1 MNQRPAILV
10 FVQYFRPA
18 YRAGGAARSIANL
31 VDHLG
36 DEFDFHVVCRDR
48 DLGDSGPF
56 GLPRS
61 QWTQVGKAKVW
72 YEPLSAR
79 SPLTMLRLLRSRH
92 WDAVYCNSYFNPVFS
107 IAPRLFHRLGLAKT
121 KGLVVAPRG
130 EFAQDAIKISG
141 AKKRRFLRLA
151 RWLGIDKGVLF
162 QASVEHEARD
172 IAVHRPWVA
181 QSTRLAADLTPVD
194 ELAGAANAFAAKEP
208 GELRLVMIAR
218 IAPIKNIAFALEALR
233 GCTHKV
239 RFDLYG
245 PMEAP
250 EYWAECQRTI
260 AALPRNVTVEWHG
273 PIPRE
278 EVTRALASAH
288 VFFMP
293 TFGENFGH
301 AIFEALFM
309 GLPAL
314 ISDQTVWRD
323 LAVQQA
329 GADLPLGDT
338 APFTAM
344 IERWAAMDA
353 LEFVAWREG
362 AQARAAQW
370 LEQSPSVEA
379 NRALLLEAA
388 GMGARP

>member
-1 MNQRPAILV
+1 MSPRPAILV

-48 DLGDSGPF
+48 DLGDREPF
-56 GLPRS
+56 ALPRA
-61 QWTQVGKAKVW
+61 QWTEVGKAKVW

-79 SPLTMLRLLRSRH
+79 SPLTMLRLLRSRR

-107 IAPRLFHRLGLAKT
+107 ITPRLFHRFGLART

-141 AKKRRFLRLA
+141 AKKRRVLRLA
-151 RWLGIDKGVLF
+151 KWLGIDNGVMF

-172 IAVHRPWVA
+172 IARHRPWVA
-181 QSTRLAADLTPVD
+181 DQTRLAADLTPVD
-194 ELAGAANAFAAKEP
+194 ELAGAANAFALKEK

-233 GCTHKV
+233 GFTHKI

-250 EYWAECQRTI
+250 DYWAECQQII
-260 AALPRNVTVEWHG
+260 AALPGNVSVEWHG

-323 LAVQQA
+323 LEQQQA

-338 APFTAM
+338 VPFTAM

-353 LEFVAWREG
+353 LEFAAWREG

>member
-1 MNQRPAILV
+1 MTRKPAIIV
-10 FVQYFRPA
+10 FVQYCRPA
-18 YRAGGAARSIANL
+18 YRAGGSARSIANL

-36 DEFDFHVVCRDR
+36 DEFDFHIVCRDR
-48 DLGDSGPF
+48 DLAASEPF
-56 GLPRS
+56 DFPARR
-61 QWTQVGKAKVW
+61 WVRNGKAMFW
-72 YEPLSAR
+72 YEPLGWD
-79 SPLTMLRLLRSRH
+79 SPLTMARLLRSRH
-92 WDAVYCNSYFNPVFS
+92 WDAVYCNGYFNPVFS
-107 IAPRLFHRLGLAKT
+107 FVPRLLHRF
-121 KGLVVAPRG
+121 GLVKTNGLIVAPRG
-130 EFAQDAIKISG
+130 EFARDALAISSH
-141 AKKRRFLRLA
+141 KKRPYLRLA
-151 RWLGIDKGVLF
+151 KWLGIDRDALF

-172 IAVHRPWVA
+172 IAKHRPWVA
-181 QSTRLAADLTPVD
+181 QRTRLAADLTPVD
-194 ELAGAANAFAAKEP
+194 ELSGVANVFAPKQP

-233 GCTHKV
+233 GCTQQV

-250 EYWAECQRTI
+250 DYWAQCQEII
-260 AALPRNVTVEWHG
+260 ATLPANVSVEWHR

-278 EVTRALASAH
+278 EVPRALAAAH

-309 GLPAL
+309 GLPTL
-314 ISDQTVWRD
+314 ISDQTVWRG
-323 LAVQQA
+323 LEAQQA

-344 IERWAAMDA
+344 IERWAIMDA
-353 LEFVAWREG
+353 PEFAAWREG
-362 AQARAAQW
+362 AQARAAKW

-388 GMGARP
+388 GMETAE

>member
-10 FVQYFRPA
+10 FVQYFRPS

-48 DLGDSGPF
+48 DLGDSEPF
-56 GLPRS
+56 DLPRG
-61 QWTQVGKAKVW
+61 QWTEVGKARVW

-79 SPLTMLRLLRSRH
+79 SPLTMLRLLRSRR

-107 IAPRLFHRLGLAKT
+107 IAPRLFHRLGLART
-121 KGLVVAPRG
+121 KGLIVAPRG

-151 RWLGIDKGVLF
+151 RWLGLDRGVLF

-172 IAVHRPWVA
+172 LADHCPYARGNI
-181 QSTRLAADLTPVD
+181 RLAADLTPVD
-194 ELAGAANAFAAKEP
+194 ELAGAANEFAPKEA
-208 GELRLVMIAR
+208 GELKLAMIAR
-218 IAPIKNIAFALEALR
+218 IAPIKNIAFAIKALQH
-233 GCTHKV
+233 CTQRV

-250 EYWAECQRTI
+250 DYWAECQQAI
-260 AALPRNVTVEWHG
+260 AALPANVTAEWHG

-278 EVTRALASAH
+278 EVTRALAAAH

-309 GLPAL
+309 GLPVL

-323 LAVQQA
+323 LEPQQA

-338 APFTAM
+338 APFAAM

-353 LEFVAWREG
+353 PEFAPWREG
-362 AQARAAQW
+362 ARARAAQW
-370 LEQSPSVEA
+370 LDGSPSVEA

-388 GMGARP
+388 R